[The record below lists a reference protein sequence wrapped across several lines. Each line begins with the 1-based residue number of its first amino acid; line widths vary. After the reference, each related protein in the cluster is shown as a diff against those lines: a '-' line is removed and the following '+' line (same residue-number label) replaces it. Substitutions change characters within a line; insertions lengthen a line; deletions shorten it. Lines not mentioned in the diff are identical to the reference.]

1 MAELHVA
8 KTCIVKKKCHY
19 ELVKKKCIILK
30 MTLDKSMFCLAKI
43 FIFRCK
49 KTVRPYYSLLSVHL
63 YSVPS
68 F

>member
-8 KTCIVKKKCHY
+8 KTCIVKKKCQY

-43 FIFRCK
+43 FIFRC
-49 KTVRPYYSLLSVHL
+49 
-63 YSVPS
+63 
-68 F
+68 